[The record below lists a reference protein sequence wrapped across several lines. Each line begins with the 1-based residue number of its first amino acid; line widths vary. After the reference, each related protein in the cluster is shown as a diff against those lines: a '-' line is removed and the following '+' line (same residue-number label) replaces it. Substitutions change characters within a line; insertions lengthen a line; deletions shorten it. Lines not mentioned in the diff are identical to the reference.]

1 MEVVKM
7 FKKNKINFT
16 NYFYFKSFDFLIR
29 FLSLTLLS
37 GITVLIG
44 HPIYGTTDD
53 SILAGFVDGSY
64 TGEREKNLIFIR
76 PIIGC
81 ILNPIQNIFPSYGV
95 YAIFLLLIL
104 ITSFSIFGTVV
115 NGRIHQKHTALSSE
129 VLWIIISSTITV
141 WFTLNPTYTAVSIIA
156 TGMTFMVIMRIILF
170 DEFKNYKTILFF
182 ATLILCLSAF
192 IRPEGA
198 IGAITLSI
206 FPLVYSFITKKKF
219 EYKKILLVF
228 ITIIFFFGFDRVVS
242 SNIQDSAWKEYDK
255 WNSMRHQIQ
264 HRTAEDYLLDLR
276 TQNNWTI
283 PEYHLFMNLAFG
295 DKTKFNSDWL
305 NPAFESTEFTRGVRG
320 VYNSSPALTFVKL
333 FDLFMNYAFILIAQI
348 VIMLFIFF
356 EKKKVNINISWQI
369 ATSWLPILLSLYFT
383 VATLHTPERSIY
395 PILLLPSI
403 FFLAQLEKSET
414 RIRNNWSIAILTIVA
429 FILITVSQESFI
441 FKNKQNID
449 RIKKSQISL
458 VEMSNYDA
466 KSIFIGPGNSEL
478 NFTRNPYFEA
488 AYPSSPQ
495 IITTGNWDTFSPHW
509 VKRLKYY
516 GIESQSIYEALFQ
529 NQIYWYS
536 NVIPDSPYLVELYLK
551 DNGYPKANRENIDTF
566 NNEQV
571 VYKYLPQ

>member
-7 FKKNKINFT
+7 FKKIKINFT
-16 NYFYFKSFDFLIR
+16 NFLYFKFFDFLIR

-37 GITVLIG
+37 GITVFIG

-64 TGEREKNLIFIR
+64 TGDREKKLIFIR
-76 PIIGC
+76 PIIGY
-81 ILNPIQNIFPSYGV
+81 ILNPIQNLLPSYGV
-95 YAIFLLLIL
+95 YAIFLLFVLIV
-104 ITSFSIFGTVV
+104 SFSIFGTAV
-115 NGRIHQKHTALSSE
+115 NGRIHKKYTAPSSE
-129 VLWIIISSTITV
+129 VLWIIISSTTTV
-141 WFTLNPTYTAVSIIA
+141 WFTLNPNYTAVSIIA

-182 ATLILCLSAF
+182 ATLIMCLSAF
-192 IRPEGA
+192 IRLEGA

-206 FPLVYSFITKKKF
+206 FPLVYSFISNKKF
-219 EYKKILLVF
+219 EYRKILLVL
-228 ITIIFFFGFDRVVS
+228 ITVMFFFGLDKVVS
-242 SNIQDSAWKEYDK
+242 SNVQDSAWKEYDK

-333 FDLFMNYAFILIAQI
+333 FDLFKNYIFILIAQI
-348 VIMLFIFF
+348 IIMLYIFF
-356 EKKKVNINISWQI
+356 EKKKVNVKISRQLAI
-369 ATSWLPILLSLYFT
+369 SWLPILLSLYFT
-383 VATLHTPERSIY
+383 VATLHTPERSIF

-414 RIRNNWSIAILTIVA
+414 SIKTNWSIAMLTIVA
-429 FILITVSQESFI
+429 FILSTMSQESFI
-441 FKNKQNID
+441 FKNKHNIE
-449 RIKKSQISL
+449 RIKRNQISL
-458 VEMSNYDA
+458 VEMGNYDR

-478 NFTRNPYFEA
+478 NFTRNPYFES
-488 AYPSSPQ
+488 AYPNSPK
-495 IITTGNWDTFSPHW
+495 IITTGSWDTFSPHW

-516 GIESQSIYEALFQ
+516 GIEDRSIYEALFQ

-536 NVIPDSPYLVELYLK
+536 NAIPDSPYLVELYLK

-566 NNEQV
+566 KNEQM

>member
-1 MEVVKM
+1 M

-16 NYFYFKSFDFLIR
+16 NYFYFKAFDFLIR

-76 PIIGC
+76 PIIGY

-129 VLWIIISSTITV
+129 VLWIIISSTTTV

-219 EYKKILLVF
+219 EYKKILLV
-228 ITIIFFFGFDRVVS
+228 
-242 SNIQDSAWKEYDK
+242 
-255 WNSMRHQIQ
+255 
-264 HRTAEDYLLDLR
+264 L
-276 TQNNWTI
+276 
-283 PEYHLFMNLAFG
+283 
-295 DKTKFNSDWL
+295 
-305 NPAFESTEFTRGVRG
+305 
-320 VYNSSPALTFVKL
+320 
-333 FDLFMNYAFILIAQI
+333 
-348 VIMLFIFF
+348 
-356 EKKKVNINISWQI
+356 
-369 ATSWLPILLSLYFT
+369 
-383 VATLHTPERSIY
+383 
-395 PILLLPSI
+395 
-403 FFLAQLEKSET
+403 
-414 RIRNNWSIAILTIVA
+414 
-429 FILITVSQESFI
+429 
-441 FKNKQNID
+441 
-449 RIKKSQISL
+449 ISL
-458 VEMSNYDA
+458 INN
-466 KSIFIGPGNSEL
+466 SIQVLFYL
-478 NFTRNPYFEA
+478 NL
-488 AYPSSPQ
+488 S
-495 IITTGNWDTFSPHW
+495 
-509 VKRLKYY
+509 KL
-516 GIESQSIYEALFQ
+516 QSF
-529 NQIYWYS
+529 
-536 NVIPDSPYLVELYLK
+536 
-551 DNGYPKANRENIDTF
+551 
-566 NNEQV
+566 
-571 VYKYLPQ
+571 